1 MDKKQKTIAN
11 EMAKLI
17 TEKSNEVYKL
27 LISKNIA
34 YGNSA
39 NSPAN
44 IFSKGNA
51 QDGLCARID
60 DKLMRIKNAGLN
72 DNTKDT
78 VYDLVGYLILLLIEM
93 DKNE

>member
-1 MDKKQKTIAN
+1 MDKKQKTITN

-39 NSPAN
+39 SSPAN